1 MNLVLA
7 GVSHKTSPLEVRERF
22 ALSEERIPGAL
33 RRLHA
38 EPEIEEAAV
47 ISTCNRVEFI
57 VQSYEGLDGFGAL
70 RRFLESTLEIRFDD
84 YAHCFYVHRDY
95 EAVRHLFRVASGLDS
110 MVVGEPQILGQ
121 VKRAFSLAQEAETCG
136 CVLESISTRVFYVA
150 KRVRTETR
158 VAEATVSVSSAAVEL
173 AKKSF
178 GDLRN
183 KTVMIIGAG
192 QMGELAARHLVA
204 KGASTVLVSN
214 RTHAQAV
221 ALAQELNGLAIH
233 FSRIWEGM
241 KQADIV
247 ISSTGCPHFIITRDD
262 MQRLMCERGSRPLF
276 LIDIAVPRDIDPSVA
291 DVPGC
296 ELVNV
301 DGLQHTASENLRER
315 QKAVE
320 AADRIILAETEMFR
334 ERQAQLNVVPT
345 IVSLRRRF
353 EQIRRAELART
364 RSLFG
369 GLTPEQEK
377 ALETL
382 TQGLVNKLLHSPFT
396 ELKQAASRPDRLE
409 FLDVV
414 RTIFHLEKDSGSE
427 VSLGI
432 N

>member
-1 MNLVLA
+1 MSLVLA

-22 ALSEERIPGAL
+22 ALSEQRIPEAL
-33 RRLHA
+33 RRLQA
-38 EPEIEEAAV
+38 EPEVEETAV

-57 VQSYEGLDGFGAL
+57 LKFQEGQDGLGAL
-70 RRFLESTLEIRFDD
+70 RRFLESTLGIRYDD

-110 MVVGEPQILGQ
+110 MVVGEPQVLGQ
-121 VKRAFSLAQEAETCG
+121 VKRAYSLAQEAETCG
-136 CVLESISTRVFYVA
+136 NVLESIFSRVFYVA
-150 KRVRTETR
+150 KRVRTETH
-158 VAEATVSVSSAAVEL
+158 VADSPVSVSSTAVEL
-173 AKKSF
+173 AEKSF

-192 QMGELAARHLVA
+192 QMGELAARHLLA

-241 KQADIV
+241 KHADIV

-262 MQRLMCERGSRPLF
+262 MQRLMSEREGRPLF
-276 LIDIAVPRDIDPSVA
+276 LIDIAVPRDIDPSVCE
-291 DVPGC
+291 VPGC

-301 DGLQHTASENLRER
+301 DGLQHTACENLRER
-315 QKAVE
+315 QKAVQ
-320 AADRIILAETEMFR
+320 AADRIITAETEMFR
-334 ERQAQLNVVPT
+334 DRQAQLNVVPT

-364 RSLFG
+364 RCLFG

-377 ALETL
+377 ALEIL
-382 TQGLVNKLLHSPFT
+382 TQGLVNKILHSPFT
-396 ELKQAASRPDRLE
+396 ELKHAASRPDRSE

-414 RTIFHLEKDSGSE
+414 RTIFHLEEDSGSE
-427 VSLGI
+427 VSLAI